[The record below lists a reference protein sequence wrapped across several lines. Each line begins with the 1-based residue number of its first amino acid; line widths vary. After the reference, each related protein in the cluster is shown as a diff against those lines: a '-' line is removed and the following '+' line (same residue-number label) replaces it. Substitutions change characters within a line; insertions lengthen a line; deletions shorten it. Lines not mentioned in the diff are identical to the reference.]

1 MKFEDSSQ
9 NLRARLRF
17 IQAVV
22 VLILSVLGVRL
33 YVLQVVRGQRYA
45 EIAENQRRRRL
56 PIPAPRGVIFDREG
70 RALVDS
76 RPIYNVILSRED
88 VKDLHSLIEPLSE
101 GLQIDREIMRER
113 FDLVNSM
120 PAFESIQ
127 VKQDATPGDIAWVE
141 AHNLEFPELR
151 VEQQPQRRYPANG
164 MLAHVLG
171 YVGEISPD
179 QLKHSSYK
187 EKGLKPGDIIGQ
199 SGIEQIYDDYLR
211 GKDGYREVVV
221 DSRGRIQDEIEIV
234 PPQPGRDLVT
244 TIDLD
249 LQKSAEEQLQ
259 NSVTKRGVLIALDPN
274 SGEIFALASFPTFD
288 PNLFSQRINTKQG
301 KAEYNAL
308 LKDPE
313 TPLMNRAVQSRY
325 MPGSTWKIPMAVAG
339 LEQGAITLD
348 HSNLACGGGIT
359 IGNKF
364 TRCMGNHGSPNV
376 VAAITHSCDGYFYR
390 LGLKMGI
397 AGIMKMVDNFDLNK
411 RTGIDIP
418 NEVVSWT
425 PSPEFKRRWQPRD
438 PEWRDIDT
446 VYASFGQVYD
456 VITPIALLRTI
467 AGISVSGKL
476 YIPHL
481 LKEVRPQGN
490 PGTSDYKDV
499 VTFQPL
505 DPAKPNPKVVTI
517 PEEIHHT
524 VVEGMWSVVNA
535 GGTAGRIRMEGFD
548 IAGKTG
554 TAQVV
559 ALGKDI
565 GKNKDHSWFVSYA
578 PSYKPEIALV
588 ALIENA
594 GFGGTHAAPAVRGV
608 YDTFYRKTRN
618 AEPPGAL
625 QIAKKQE
632 PPIKPN
638 EAGANVATVPA
649 RAELPTPIGE
659 SAATVPRVQ
668 PAQKPKA
675 RKPTKQTPEPANG
688 TIPTAKPKP
697 DLTPKPDN

>member
-17 IQAVV
+17 IQALV

-70 RALVDS
+70 RVLVDS

-88 VKDLHSLIEPLSE
+88 VKDLHSLIEPLSD
-101 GLQIDREIMRER
+101 GLQIDREILRER
-113 FDLVNSM
+113 FDLVNAM

-127 VKQDATPGDIAWVE
+127 VKQDATQGDIAWVE

-151 VEQQPQRRYPANG
+151 VEQQPQRRYPPEG

-171 YVGEISPD
+171 YVGEISPE
-179 QLKHSSYK
+179 QLKQSSYK

-199 SGIEQIYDDYLR
+199 SGVEQIYDDHLR

-234 PPQPGRDLVT
+234 APQPGRDLVT

-249 LQKSAEEQLQ
+249 LQKAAEEQLQ
-259 NSVTKRGVLIALDPN
+259 NSVTRRGVIIAIDPN
-274 SGEIFALASFPTFD
+274 NGEVLALASYPTFD
-288 PNLFSQRINTKQG
+288 PNLFSQRITTKEG
-301 KAEYNAL
+301 KAEYAAL
-308 LKDPE
+308 LNDPE

-325 MPGSTWKIPMAVAG
+325 PPGSTWKIPMSVAG
-339 LEQGAITLD
+339 LQQGAITLD

-364 TRCMGNHGSPNV
+364 TRCMGNHGSPDV
-376 VAAITHSCDGYFYR
+376 KSAITHSCDGYFYR

-397 AGIMKMVDNFDLNK
+397 GGIMKMVEQFDLNK
-411 RTGIDIP
+411 RTGIDLP

-425 PSPEFKRRWQPRD
+425 PSPDFKRRMQPRD

-446 VYASFGQVYD
+446 VYSSFGQVYD
-456 VITPIALLRTI
+456 VITPIALLRSI
-467 AGISVSGKL
+467 AGISMSGKL

-481 LKEVRPQGN
+481 LKEVRPSGN
-490 PGTSDYKDV
+490 SGSPEFKEAV
-499 VTFQPL
+499 NFHPM
-505 DPAKPNPKVVTI
+505 DPSKPNPKNVPISDDIHQIVVD
-517 PEEIHHT
+517 
-524 VVEGMWSVVNA
+524 GMWSVVNA
-535 GGTAGRIRMEGFD
+535 GGTGARIRMDGFD

-559 ALGKDI
+559 ALGKDV
-565 GKNKDHSWFVSYA
+565 GKNKDHSWFISYA
-578 PSYKPEIALV
+578 PSSKPEIALV
-588 ALIENA
+588 ALIENS
-594 GFGGTHAAPAVRGV
+594 GFGGTHAAPAVRGIYDV
-608 YDTFYRKTRN
+608 YYRKTRN

-625 QIAKKQE
+625 QIARKQE
-632 PPIKPN
+632 QPLKPN
-638 EAGANVATVPA
+638 EAGGNVATVPA
-649 RAELPTPIGE
+649 RAELQTPIAG
-659 SAATVPRVQ
+659 SAAPVQRVQ
-668 PAQKPKA
+668 PVQTPKA
-675 RKPTKQTPEPANG
+675 RKPAVQTPKPSNG
-688 TIPTAKPKP
+688 TVPAKPKP
-697 DLTPKPDN
+697 DLTPKTDN